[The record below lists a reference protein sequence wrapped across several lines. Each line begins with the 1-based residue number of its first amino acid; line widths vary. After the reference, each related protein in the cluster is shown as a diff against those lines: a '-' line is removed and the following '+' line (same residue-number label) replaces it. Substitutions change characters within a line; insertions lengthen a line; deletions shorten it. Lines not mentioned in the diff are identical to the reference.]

1 LRTKQ
6 QTVNQCELKQSIWI
20 LFRFRFSMDLRKWL
34 KWFFLLVVSRFCS
47 IREMDFC
54 EKKNEKII
62 LRENILGS
70 MKKNCGKKE
79 KEREMKYGK
88 KNKEKR
94 N

>member
-1 LRTKQ
+1 
-6 QTVNQCELKQSIWI
+6 
-20 LFRFRFSMDLRKWL
+20 
-34 KWFFLLVVSRFCS
+34 
-47 IREMDFC
+47 MDFC

-70 MKKNCGKKE
+70 VKKNCGKKE

-94 N
+94 NWEKCANFLASIFMDAICKIKNYKNLAS

>member
-1 LRTKQ
+1 
-6 QTVNQCELKQSIWI
+6 
-20 LFRFRFSMDLRKWL
+20 
-34 KWFFLLVVSRFCS
+34 
-47 IREMDFC
+47 MDFC